1 VGFKEKEMKN
11 YKVILIVFLL
21 GVAAFSVFKYVLIL
35 GEKYDLLNVV
45 DRLKEQEAA
54 LLNEKQNLL
63 KTLEKQKWLKQKLI
77 DENSIIREGL
87 ISGKEKST
95 KLGADLTQA
104 QKTIAELN
112 TQISSLQA
120 EKAAVGH
127 EMDKLN
133 IQLTQVIQEK
143 DALNSRLNSIAELKK
158 AIKEL
163 KIKMRKARVESND
176 APGVRNKTGQ
186 IIKGNRGF
194 FVKAGKSTFP
204 VKAKKIEVNL
214 IVPTIP

>member
-1 VGFKEKEMKN
+1 MKN

-21 GVAAFSVFKYVLIL
+21 GVAAFSIFKYVLIL

-45 DRLKEQEAA
+45 DKLKEQEAA

-63 KTLEKQKWLKQKLI
+63 KTLEKQKWLKQKLME
-77 DENSIIREGL
+77 ENSIIHEGL
-87 ISGKEKST
+87 ISGKEKSA
-95 KLGADLTQA
+95 KLEEDLTQA
-104 QKTIAELN
+104 QKTIGELN

-120 EKAAVGH
+120 EKATVRQ

-133 IQLTQVIQEK
+133 TELTQVIQEK
-143 DALNSRLNSIAELKK
+143 DALKSRLNSIEELKK

-163 KIKMRKARVESND
+163 KIQMRKARVKGKDTPE
-176 APGVRNKTGQ
+176 VKNKTGQ
-186 IIKGNRGF
+186 TTKGNRGF
-194 FVKAGKSTFP
+194 FVKAGKSTYP
-204 VKAKKIEVNL
+204 IKAKKIEVNL